1 MDLTLLSVGD
11 VRQLYFEA
19 CKKLDPE
26 TLQQA
31 VHEHKRKR
39 YVEHWTA
46 ERDACAAELKRRGR
60 A

>member
-1 MDLTLLSVGD
+1 MDLTLLSARD
-11 VRQLYFEA
+11 VRRLYLEA

-26 TLQQA
+26 ALQQS
-31 VHEHKRKR
+31 VHPHKRKR
-39 YVEHWTA
+39 YVERWTA